1 MKKEMSAIECANSQ
15 RYSTGE
21 QVEEYL
27 KEPYHRLRIEKSV
40 QMLKSYLQKNFK
52 DVDIKDRT
60 ILEIAGSTG
69 MISAYLKNQGYDV
82 ILTDIGEDALKKA
95 INNYPTLKTM
105 YMDASNPFPF
115 PNDSFHAIY
124 AGEIIEHLFDTK
136 LFFSECARCLKDNGV
151 LIITTPNLATLQD
164 RIKFLLGKSPRQIDP
179 THNYL
184 YLHIRPF
191 TVSKLKEI
199 SSFYNF
205 ANFKVTTNMV
215 LWRLKN
221 KKIVIPLI
229 GKIAPSLGGTII
241 LGCCKKSSR

>member
-1 MKKEMSAIECANSQ
+1 MSVIKFANAQ
-15 RYSTGE
+15 RYSNGE

-27 KEPYHRLRIEKSV
+27 KEPYHRLRIEKSI
-40 QMLKSYLQKNFK
+40 QMLQSYLQKNFK
-52 DVDIKDRT
+52 DIDIKDKVV
-60 ILEIAGSTG
+60 LEIAGSTG
-69 MISAYLKNQGYDV
+69 MVSAYLKKLGYDV
-82 ILTDIGEDALKKA
+82 ILTDIEKEALKKA
-95 INNYPTLKTM
+95 TGKYPALKSI
-105 YMDASNPFPF
+105 YMDASKPFPF

-164 RIKFLLGKSPRQIDP
+164 RIKFLFGKSPRQIDP
-179 THNYL
+179 MHNYL

-191 TVSKLKEI
+191 TASKLKEI

-205 ANFKVTTNMV
+205 TSFKVKTNIV
-215 LWRLKN
+215 LWRLKK

-229 GKIAPSLGGTII
+229 GKLVPSLGGTII
-241 LGCCKKSSR
+241 FGCCKKVTDNFV